1 MQYSFPIKI
10 LLVVAFLCYPF
21 LMLFG
26 LSHWG
31 ITPIALVLMVA
42 AFLKLLVSKNSQL
55 KPLYVLGI
63 LCGLLSLLRQD
74 EMWVKFYPACM
85 NVGWLLVFAWSL
97 RTDQSMVERIART
110 HEPDLPPSGVA
121 WTRKVTYVWCGFFL
135 FNATVSAY
143 TALYASLAT
152 WTWYNGFV
160 SYVLMGCLFTG
171 EFVLR
176 HFHKARLAK
185 I

>member
-1 MQYSFPIKI
+1 MRPSLPIKI
-10 LLVVAFLCYPF
+10 LLIVAFLGYPF

-42 AFLKLLVSKNSQL
+42 AILKLLVSKHSQL
-55 KPLYVLGI
+55 KPLYILGI
-63 LCGLLSLLRQD
+63 FCGLVSLLRQD
-74 EMWVKFYPACM
+74 EMWVKFYPTCI
-85 NVGWLLVFAWSL
+85 NVGWFLVFAWSL
-97 RTDQSMVERIART
+97 RTEQSMIERFARI

-160 SYVLMGCLFTG
+160 AYVLMGCLFAS

>member
-1 MQYSFPIKI
+1 MQHSLPIKI

-42 AFLKLLVSKNSQL
+42 TLLKLLVSKNSQL

-97 RTDQSMVERIART
+97 HTDQSMIERIART
-110 HEPDLPPSGVA
+110 HEPDLPLLVWHGHAKSLMSGVA
-121 WTRKVTYVWCGFFL
+121 FSCSMPL
-135 FNATVSAY
+135 FPLIPPCTPLWLHGLGI
-143 TALYASLAT
+143 TALC
-152 WTWYNGFV
+152 
-160 SYVLMGCLFTG
+160 LMS
-171 EFVLR
+171 
-176 HFHKARLAK
+176 
-185 I
+185 

>member
-1 MQYSFPIKI
+1 MRLSLPIKI
-10 LLVVAFLCYPF
+10 LLVVVFMSYPF

-31 ITPIALVLMVA
+31 ITPIAVVLMLA
-42 AFLKLLVSKNSQL
+42 AAIKLLLSQHSQL

-63 LCGLLSLLRQD
+63 GCGLLSVLRQD
-74 EMWVKFYPACM
+74 EVWLKFYPMCM
-85 NVGWLLVFAWSL
+85 NIGWLVVFAWTL
-97 RTDQSMVERIART
+97 RSEQPMVERIARI

-121 WTRKVTYVWCGFFL
+121 WTRKVTQVWCGFFL
-135 FNATVSAY
+135 CNATVSAY
-143 TALYASLAT
+143 TALYGSLQT